1 MESDEETLML
11 VIIAFVT
18 HENDKDTHTHT
29 KMKIWIKL
37 WLLTKN
43 QHGFCNYLLA
53 EFRPEE

>member
-18 HENDKDTHTHT
+18 HENDKDTH
-29 KMKIWIKL
+29 KKNMKIWTKL
-37 WLLTKN
+37 WLLTRN
-43 QHGFCNYLLA
+43 QHGFYNYLLA

>member
-18 HENDKDTHTHT
+18 HEMTKTHT
-29 KMKIWIKL
+29 KQNMKIWTKL
-37 WLLTKN
+37 WLLTRN
-43 QHGFCNYLLA
+43 QHGFYNYLLA